1 VRQRG
6 IQKTTL
12 AKPGSIQR
20 RWWLVDASGRTLG
33 RLASRIAPLLMGKHR
48 AAYTP
53 NIDCGDFVVVTNAA
67 KIAVTGKKLEQ
78 KQYERYT
85 GYIGGR
91 KLESLKSLLSRR
103 PERVIMLAVKRM
115 LPKTVL
121 GTRMLT
127 KLKVYAGGEH
137 PHSAQKPEP
146 VKL

>member
-1 VRQRG
+1 MRQRG